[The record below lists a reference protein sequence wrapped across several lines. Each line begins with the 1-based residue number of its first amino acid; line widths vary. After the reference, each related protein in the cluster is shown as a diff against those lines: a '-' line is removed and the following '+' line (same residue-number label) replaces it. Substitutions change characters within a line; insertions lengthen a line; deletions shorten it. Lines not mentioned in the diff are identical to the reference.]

1 MKKFVAM
8 ALLALAGAGAVQAE
22 HIWVKSKQY
31 VRYVYNGFGPGEAG
45 FKAKFGV
52 WPVAAGH
59 TAGAVW
65 TGDGWATA
73 NWTTASWCRNVTG
86 PYGNVDEEWN
96 VGLTRSVN
104 TYGLP
109 NAISFAVYVVNSA
122 GVWTWDNNNNL
133 NHTVYLNQ
141 AFNTVNGAYAGSC
154 AF

>member
-1 MKKFVAM
+1 MKKIVVM
-8 ALLALAGAGAVQAE
+8 ALLAMVGAGVVQAE

-65 TGDGWATA
+65 TPDGWTTVRWA
-73 NWTTASWCRNVTG
+73 TASWCRNVTG

-96 VGLTRSVN
+96 VGYQSTFI
-104 TYGLP
+104 P
-109 NAISFAVYVVNSA
+109 NSFSFAVYVVNSA
-122 GVWTWDNNNNL
+122 GVWTWDNNNGL

-141 AFNTVNGAYAGSC
+141 AFNTVNGAYVGSC
-154 AF
+154 EF